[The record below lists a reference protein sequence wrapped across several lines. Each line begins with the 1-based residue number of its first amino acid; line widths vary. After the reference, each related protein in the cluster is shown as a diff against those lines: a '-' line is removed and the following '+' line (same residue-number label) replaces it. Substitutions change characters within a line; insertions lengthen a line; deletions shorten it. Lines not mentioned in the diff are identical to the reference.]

1 MGGKKVY
8 EPVELKME
16 NEKLK
21 VTNRNHHIDL
31 SSYRCLWTVSIDG
44 KQKEQGEF
52 TLPEIAPGESET
64 IDLPAFRSL
73 KGAYSLSNKNEK
85 VSKSNKKRRKL
96 FPIAN

>member
-1 MGGKKVY
+1 MAVPWWLTAVTLRKPNLKAFCFNGLLMSDRKTTPKYWEVKKVY

-52 TLPEIAPGESET
+52 TLPGNS
-64 IDLPAFRSL
+64 S
-73 KGAYSLSNKNEK
+73 
-85 VSKSNKKRRKL
+85 RRK
-96 FPIAN
+96 